1 MRNAIGYWGAAV
13 LLVLGMQS
21 PAARAA
27 DESKPGQD
35 YYPMKAG
42 SKWIYS
48 GDVNG
53 QKISMTN
60 QIAKIEN
67 IDGVSLS
74 RLETL
79 NAQMAVVANEHL
91 ASTAKGVFR
100 HRINGIESDPPFC
113 ILKYPVKSGETWKVD
128 SKVGNDVITGSCTVE
143 KEEVTVP
150 AGKYTTMKVT
160 TKAEVVP
167 SGQKVDNTVWL
178 APGVGIVKQKTDLG
192 AVTISLELEKFEA
205 GK

>member
-1 MRNAIGYWGAAV
+1 MRNAIGYVGAAV
-13 LLVLGMQS
+13 VLWLGLGSQAV
-21 PAARAA
+21 PGA
-27 DESKPGQD
+27 DDAKPGQD
-35 YYPMKAG
+35 YYPLKAG

-67 IDGVSLS
+67 IDGISLS

-79 NAQMAVVANEHL
+79 NAQMAVVSNEHL
-91 ASTAKGVFR
+91 AATEKGVFR
-100 HRINGIESDPPFC
+100 HRITGIESDPPFC
-113 ILKYPVKSGETWKVD
+113 ILKYPVKSGETWQVD

-178 APGVGIVKQKTDLG
+178 APGVGIVKQKSDLG